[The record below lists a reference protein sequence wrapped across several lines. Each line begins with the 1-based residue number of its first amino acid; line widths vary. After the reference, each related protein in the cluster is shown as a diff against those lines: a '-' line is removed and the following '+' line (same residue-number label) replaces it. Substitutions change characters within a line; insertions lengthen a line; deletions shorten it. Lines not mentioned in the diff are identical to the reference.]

1 MKKTKKIA
9 ITLLAAFG
17 MIALTACGSNNKKE
31 ATEKQ
36 DDRLQ
41 VVTTNSILENMVEE
55 VGKDKVSIHSIVPR
69 GKDPHEH
76 EPLPE
81 DISKATNA
89 DVIFFNGLN
98 LETGGDGWFIKLMET
113 SKKKEGKDYF
123 VVSEGVE
130 PMYLTGEGQESQQD
144 PHAWLSL
151 ANGMIYV
158 ENIAKVLGEK
168 DPENKDFYDKN
179 AKEYVAKL
187 DKLHQDSIDKF
198 NDVPEKKKLLVTSEG
213 AFKYFSKAYGLEAAY
228 IWEINTHD
236 QGTPEQMKRIISRIK
251 ETDISSLFV
260 EQSVDPRSMESVSR
274 ETKLPIYETIFTDS
288 LAKKGET
295 GDTYL
300 SMMEWN
306 LDKIHEGL
314 MK

>member
-81 DISKATNA
+81 DISKSTNA

-168 DPENKDFYDKN
+168 DPENKDFYDQN

>member
-187 DKLHQDSIDKF
+187 DKLHQESIDKF
-198 NDVPEKKKLLVTSEG
+198 NDVPKKKKLLVTSEG

-251 ETDISSLFV
+251 ETDITSLFV

-295 GDTYL
+295 GDTYVD
-300 SMMEWN
+300 MMTWN
-306 LDKIHEGL
+306 LDKIYEGL
-314 MK
+314 TE

>member
-31 ATEKQ
+31 ATEKK

-168 DPENKDFYDKN
+168 DPENKDFYDQN

-187 DKLHQDSIDKF
+187 DKLHQESIDKF

>member
-168 DPENKDFYDKN
+168 DPENKDFYDQN

>member
-1 MKKTKKIA
+1 
-9 ITLLAAFG
+9 

-31 ATEKQ
+31 AIEKQ

-168 DPENKDFYDKN
+168 DPENKDFYDQN

-187 DKLHQDSIDKF
+187 DKLHQESIDKF

>member
-1 MKKTKKIA
+1 
-9 ITLLAAFG
+9 

-31 ATEKQ
+31 ATEKK

-168 DPENKDFYDKN
+168 DPENKDFYDQN

-187 DKLHQDSIDKF
+187 DKLHQESIDKF